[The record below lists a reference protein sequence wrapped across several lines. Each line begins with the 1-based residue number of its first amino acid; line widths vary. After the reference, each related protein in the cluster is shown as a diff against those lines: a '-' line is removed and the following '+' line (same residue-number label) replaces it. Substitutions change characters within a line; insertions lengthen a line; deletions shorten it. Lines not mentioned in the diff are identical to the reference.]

1 LKRAELV
8 DDLHGQKYSCS
19 QSVLGAFAEDLG
31 LDRDAAFGLGAGFS
45 GGLGGRGEVCGALT
59 GAIMAAGM
67 KHGWRRG
74 DDAAARATTEWVVN
88 RLVERFEDQHGSTIC
103 KDLLG
108 HPVSSTAERTA
119 ARNSGLITVDCG
131 TFIRSAAEMLDEV
144 LAEADAREE

>member
-1 LKRAELV
+1 
-8 DDLHGQKYSCS
+8 
-19 QSVLGAFAEDLG
+19 
-31 LDRDAAFGLGAGFS
+31 
-45 GGLGGRGEVCGALT
+45 
-59 GAIMAAGM
+59 MAAGM